1 MWALRSLLFTA
12 LPTVLP
18 VPLPATL
25 RALSLSVP
33 SWFLITA
40 SHAFV
45 VPCRADVGLHL
56 LACAGLVTRVAADH
70 ALDQFCLSSCF
81 GPGPY
86 IVRDLRQT
94 IDMINFQVVPA
105 SAVNA
110 RAVFLDPLLA
120 TARDPLSL
128 VLTLSFRV

>member
-1 MWALRSLLFTA
+1 
-12 LPTVLP
+12 
-18 VPLPATL
+18 
-25 RALSLSVP
+25 
-33 SWFLITA
+33 
-40 SHAFV
+40 
-45 VPCRADVGLHL
+45 
-56 LACAGLVTRVAADH
+56 
-70 ALDQFCLSSCF
+70 
-81 GPGPY
+81 
-86 IVRDLRQT
+86 VRDLRQT